1 MKRTLLA
8 LTILCCMLS
17 GIESR
22 SQQVQTVFSGSK
34 IKRSGGYA
42 AISNKFT
49 TINGDFANMPEIY
62 GGWFINSKFLIGA
75 ELAATTNFI
84 PSAAFNNS
92 SDKKI
97 SYQYGQFDLM
107 TEYVFA
113 SNKKVHF
120 AVNLI
125 NGAGFTLQYDR
136 TDWDDWDNYDDWN
149 DDHTNAKFFY
159 VIEPGAQ
166 VEINLLKWMRISPG
180 ISYRKTFGAKGNG
193 LNDGDLSNISY
204 NMSLKFGRF

>member
-1 MKRTLLA
+1 MKKTLST
-8 LTILCCMLS
+8 LTVICCLLS
-17 GIESR
+17 GYNSY

-42 AISNKFT
+42 AIANKFT
-49 TINGDFANMPEIY
+49 TINGDFANMPELY

-84 PSAAFNNS
+84 PSPNFSNS
-92 SDKKI
+92 PDTKI
-97 SYQYGQFDLM
+97 TYQYGQFGLM
-107 TEYVFA
+107 TEYIFA
-113 SNKKVHF
+113 SNKRVHF

-136 TDWDDWDNYDDWN
+136 KNWDDWDKNDDWN
-149 DDHTNAKFFY
+149 DNHTDAKFFY

-193 LNDGDLSNISY
+193 LTDGDLSNVSY
-204 NMSLKFGRF
+204 NMTLKFGRF

>member
-1 MKRTLLA
+1 MKKTLSS
-8 LTILCCMLS
+8 LTVLCCLLS
-17 GIESR
+17 GYFSY

-62 GGWFINSKFLIGA
+62 GGWFVNSKFLIGA

-84 PSAAFNNS
+84 PSPNFNNS
-92 SDKKI
+92 PDKKI
-97 SYQYGQFDLM
+97 TYQYGQFGLM
-107 TEYVFA
+107 TEYIFA
-113 SNKKVHF
+113 SNKRVHF

-136 TDWDDWDNYDDWN
+136 KNWDDWDNDDWN
-149 DDHTNAKFFY
+149 DNHTDAKFFY
-159 VIEPGAQ
+159 AIEPGAQ
-166 VEINLLKWMRISPG
+166 VEINLLKWMRLSPG

-193 LNDGDLSNISY
+193 LTDGDLSNISY
-204 NMSLKFGRF
+204 NMTLKFGRF